1 MTIDI
6 TLDPTVVAFGPIAVG
21 WHGILT
27 MLAVAVALWY
37 GTHRAE
43 RTGLDLA
50 VIEPAVTV
58 AIVGG
63 FIGAR
68 VFHVLDHMDYY
79 SQSPLEMFLLW
90 QGGMAAYGGFI
101 GGLSAGII
109 YARRVGLSVW
119 RVLDAAAPALL
130 VGQIIGR
137 LGCLS
142 NGDAWGAPTGQDYG
156 VVYWNEHASI
166 PASLIGIPT
175 HPYPL
180 YEMVVL
186 ALALGV
192 LLWLA
197 PRLELPGQL
206 FLLVVISYAVA
217 RFALTFVRQEP
228 LVFAGLQ
235 EAQIL
240 AFITTIVALAVMPML
255 RPARA
260 GTVSAASR

>member
-1 MTIDI
+1 M
-6 TLDPTVVAFGPIAVG
+6 
-21 WHGILT
+21 
-27 MLAVAVALWY
+27 
-37 GTHRAE
+37 
-43 RTGLDLA
+43 
-50 VIEPAVTV
+50 
-58 AIVGG
+58 
-63 FIGAR
+63 
-68 VFHVLDHMDYY
+68 
-79 SQSPLEMFLLW
+79 
-90 QGGMAAYGGFI
+90 
-101 GGLSAGII
+101 
-109 YARRVGLSVW
+109 W

-142 NGDAWGAPTGQDYG
+142 NGDAWGAPTAQNYG

-180 YEMVVL
+180 YEMIVL
-186 ALALGV
+186 AAALGG

-197 PRLELPGQL
+197 PRLQLPGQL

-235 EAQIL
+235 EAQLVAVIT
-240 AFITTIVALAVMPML
+240 AFIALAVMPML
-255 RPARA
+255 SPAPTE
-260 GTVSAASR
+260 TVSPTSE